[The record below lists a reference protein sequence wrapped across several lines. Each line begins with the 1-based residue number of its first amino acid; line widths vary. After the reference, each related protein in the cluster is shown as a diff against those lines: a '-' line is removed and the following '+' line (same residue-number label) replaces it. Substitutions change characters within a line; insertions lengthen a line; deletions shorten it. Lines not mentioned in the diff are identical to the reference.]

1 MASLSHGRPST
12 SDEYGSEAAAG
23 GATPSGRRD
32 APDGSPWEA
41 KSPGDSPRSRIPGPM
56 GSLTGEQR
64 QASLLQPPGT
74 AARLSQFDDGTG
86 LGLQEAACTAKRWWG
101 RRLSCDSPPG
111 SRCDYL
117 LAVQR
122 LKRSLV

>member
-1 MASLSHGRPST
+1 MASLSHGRPS
-12 SDEYGSEAAAG
+12 SEEYGSETAAG

-64 QASLLQPPGT
+64 QASLWQMPST
-74 AARLSQFDDGTG
+74 AACLVV
-86 LGLQEAACTAKRWWG
+86 LMITA
-101 RRLSCDSPPG
+101 LT
-111 SRCDYL
+111 
-117 LAVQR
+117 
-122 LKRSLV
+122 